1 MLSLEEDLEKIKEL
15 ENTIKTNNDDFQKI
29 KEILNKYEININEY
43 KSKLANIQEMS
54 KLSLT
59 LIILLYSYDNPI
71 NHLLFSILS
80 GYLIYKSYFN
90 I

>member
-29 KEILNKYEININEY
+29 KEILNKYEIDINEY